1 MLQKGKLDNIK
12 REMGRLKINIMG
24 ISEVRWKGAGVINS
38 DSHKLIYSGGN
49 DHDRGVGFILD
60 RQTSLSLKG
69 YWAVSDRVILIK
81 LEGKPLDLDIIQI
94 YAPTSTST
102 EEDMDAFYLDLEK
115 TKKQCKS
122 QDLVIIMGDFNPKVK
137 QRMDDVVG
145 RHGLGQKNE
154 RGERL
159 VEWAQR
165 NEVIV
170 GNTWFE
176 QLPRRKWT
184 WKSPGD
190 GSRNQIDFILISK
203 RFRNALLISKTLP
216 SADCYSDHVLLMG
229 KIRVKLRKQKKT
241 KPNIR
246 LNLDL
251 LTSDTDLYQK
261 YNLKVKN
268 KFEAFE
274 EIEEVEELW
283 QQLKR
288 STTEAAE
295 EEIPTKERKTKQKW
309 MTEDIPNLMDKRRKA
324 KGEQEEY
331 ESIHREV
338 RRKCEEAKEAWLN
351 EKCREID
358 TF

>member
-1 MLQKGKLDNIK
+1 
-12 REMGRLKINIMG
+12 
-24 ISEVRWKGAGVINS
+24 
-38 DSHKLIYSGGN
+38 
-49 DHDRGVGFILD
+49 
-60 RQTSLSLKG
+60 
-69 YWAVSDRVILIK
+69 
-81 LEGKPLDLDIIQI
+81 
-94 YAPTSTST
+94 
-102 EEDMDAFYLDLEK
+102 
-115 TKKQCKS
+115 
-122 QDLVIIMGDFNPKVK
+122 MGDFNAKVGE
-137 QRMDDVVG
+137 QIMDDVVG
-145 RHGLGQKNE
+145 PPGLGQKNE

-165 NEVIV
+165 NEVII

-176 QLPRRKWT
+176 QSPRRKWT

-203 RFRNALLISKTLP
+203 RFRNAPLISKTLS

-229 KIRVKLRKQKKT
+229 KIRVKLRKRKKT

-251 LTSDTDLYQK
+251 LTSDTDLCQK

-274 EIEEVEELW
+274 EINEVEELW

-288 STTEAAE
+288 SITEAAK

-309 MTEDIPNLMDKRRKA
+309 MTEDILNLVDKR
-324 KGEQEEY
+324 
-331 ESIHREV
+331 
-338 RRKCEEAKEAWLN
+338 
-351 EKCREID
+351 
-358 TF
+358 